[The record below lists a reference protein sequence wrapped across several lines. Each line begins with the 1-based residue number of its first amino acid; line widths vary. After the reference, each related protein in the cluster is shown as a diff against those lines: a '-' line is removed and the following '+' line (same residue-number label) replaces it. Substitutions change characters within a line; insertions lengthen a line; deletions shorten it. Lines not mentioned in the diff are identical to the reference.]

1 VASARIVL
9 VAMPRMLRDLIAGVV
24 ESETD
29 MQLVEPGG
37 DAPDTI
43 VVPSSARLVALD
55 EDGARASVYRRH
67 EREAVVELTPEAL
80 AKLLAGDGG

>member
-24 ESETD
+24 ESQTD

-43 VVPSSARLVALD
+43 EVSRPVVRPRPRAGTDPSPA
-55 EDGARASVYRRH
+55 
-67 EREAVVELTPEAL
+67 
-80 AKLLAGDGG
+80 